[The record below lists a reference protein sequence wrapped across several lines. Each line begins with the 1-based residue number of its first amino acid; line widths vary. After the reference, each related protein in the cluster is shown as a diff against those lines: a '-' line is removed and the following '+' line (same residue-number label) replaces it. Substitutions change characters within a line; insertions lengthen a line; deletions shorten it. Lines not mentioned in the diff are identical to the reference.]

1 MALRTTVWDNLRVQN
16 PVVLERV
23 PPSRVERALR
33 ALEKE
38 IGPSKLLSAGDNL
51 IDFGGD
57 ESENE
62 PVAPDIVVRA
72 EHATD
77 ILAALRIADACDVP
91 ITPRGAGS
99 GKSGG
104 AIPVRGGI
112 VLETVGLKAIV
123 EIDRA
128 EQLAVVEPGVILG
141 DLHRAVEAEGLFYPP
156 DANSLEM
163 CALGGNIAENAGGP
177 RAFKYGVT
185 RNYVLGLDVALI
197 GGRVLTVGRR
207 TKKGVTGYDMTA
219 LLVGSEGTLAV
230 TTRATLA
237 LIPKPESTVTLL
249 ALFPDVLA
257 CGRATAGVVA
267 CGVVPRCIELL
278 DEATLSAVRA
288 RGAASVDARAKAML
302 IIELDGDEGAAER
315 GMERV
320 GTACDEAGALDVLVA
335 KDEAQRAR
343 LWEARRA
350 LSPTTRAMAKH
361 KVSEDVVV
369 PRGSIAALLTEVDA
383 ISEATKVRMLTYG
396 HAGDGNLH
404 VNLLW
409 DDPGDEP
416 RVRAALDRLFR
427 SVIAMRGTLTGEHGI
442 GLSKA
447 PYLPLEQSQDLIDLQ
462 KDIKRVF
469 DPKGLLNP
477 DKIFT
482 GGRSH
487 RAC

>member
-1 MALRTTVWDNLRVQN
+1 MQSLE
-16 PVVLERV
+16 PVERV
-23 PPSRVERALR
+23 AASRVERAAR
-33 ALEKE
+33 ELEKAL
-38 IGPSKLLSAGDNL
+38 GPSKLITAGDNL

-62 PVAPDIVVRA
+62 AVLPDIVVRA
-72 EHATD
+72 ENAAD
-77 ILAALRIADACDVP
+77 IAVALRIADACDVP
-91 ITPRGAGS
+91 ITPRAAGS

-112 VLETVGLKAIV
+112 VLDTIGLRSIV
-123 EIDRA
+123 ELDVK
-128 EQLAVVEPGVILG
+128 EQLVVVEPGVILG

-185 RNYVLGLDVALI
+185 RNYVLGLDVALM
-197 GGRVLTVGRR
+197 GGRTLTVGRR

-219 LLVGSEGTLAV
+219 LLVGSEGTLGV

-237 LIPKPESTVTLL
+237 LIPKPEATVTLL
-249 ALFPDVLA
+249 ALFADVHA
-257 CGRATAGVVA
+257 CGRATAAVVG
-267 CGVVPRCIELL
+267 CGVIPRCIELL
-278 DEATLSAVRA
+278 DESTLDAVRA
-288 RGAASVDARAKAML
+288 RGAASVDAAAKAML
-302 IIELDGDEGAAER
+302 IIEVDGNAQTCDAD
-315 GMERV
+315 MERV
-320 GTACDEAGALDVLVA
+320 GGACDEAGAMEVLVA

-350 LSPTTRAMAKH
+350 LSPTTKAMAKH

-369 PRGSIAALLTEVDA
+369 PRGSIPALLAEVEA
-383 ISEATKVRMLTYG
+383 ISAATGVRMLTYG

-409 DDPGDEP
+409 DDPAHEP
-416 RVRAALDRLFR
+416 NVRTALGKLFHA
-427 SVIAMRGTLTGEHGI
+427 VIGMRGTLTGEHGV

-447 PYLPLEQSQDLIDLQ
+447 AYLPLEQSQDLIDLQ

-482 GGRSH
+482 GTRSH